1 MCPGVLAGVLRGR
14 GGRTPSSDL
23 YQVGEQCRSCRRGV
37 LVPQFWFL
45 CFRCEENCLSCSGPR
60 SSCSKCKAGFSLIS
74 RTCLKNASCSNGK
87 STFT

>member
-1 MCPGVLAGVLRGR
+1 MQILQERGS
-14 GGRTPSSDL
+14 GSP
-23 YQVGEQCRSCRRGV
+23 V
-37 LVPQFWFL
+37 LVPRLQFWFL